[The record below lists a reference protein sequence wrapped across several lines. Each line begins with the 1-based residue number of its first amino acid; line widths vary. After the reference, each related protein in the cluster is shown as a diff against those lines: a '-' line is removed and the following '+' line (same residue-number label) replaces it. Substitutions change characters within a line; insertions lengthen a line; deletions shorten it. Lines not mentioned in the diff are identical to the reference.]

1 MAIKKYKAVLRLDE
15 ILKEHG
21 YSQRQLIK
29 DSGLTAY
36 TVNHLANHTSIDV
49 LDKLA
54 TILNTLNQKGF
65 NISPNELVSF
75 EPINQTK
82 VSVIETQYLNNSF
95 LLFFSIQFQ
104 GDKYLDFVKITL
116 KQKGAQHIKLSFE
129 ANNTLTLTKPMQ
141 AAVFAQ
147 PFTAGNGVSKLVQL
161 PRTEKKAAAQ
171 ILSKAIIKY
180 ALTNH
185 VIEQQPRFIIDID
198 YFNIFKFHFDNLSN
212 SNNTLSFI
220 KDKNDFVKTTS
231 KDSDKATYPFM
242 HPASIGIVDKDS
254 ITTHKQPKSDTEFVE
269 NILKTHNRT
278 HKE

>member
-1 MAIKKYKAVLRLDE
+1 M
-15 ILKEHG
+15 
-21 YSQRQLIK
+21 
-29 DSGLTAY
+29 
-36 TVNHLANHTSIDV
+36 
-49 LDKLA
+49 
-54 TILNTLNQKGF
+54 
-65 NISPNELVSF
+65 
-75 EPINQTK
+75 
-82 VSVIETQYLNNSF
+82 
-95 LLFFSIQFQ
+95 FFSIQFQ

-242 HPASIGIVDKDS
+242 HPASIGRVEKGEPIRNHKLTEKEKNNVDELLAAFFKPRQR
-254 ITTHKQPKSDTEFVE
+254 K
-269 NILKTHNRT
+269 
-278 HKE
+278 